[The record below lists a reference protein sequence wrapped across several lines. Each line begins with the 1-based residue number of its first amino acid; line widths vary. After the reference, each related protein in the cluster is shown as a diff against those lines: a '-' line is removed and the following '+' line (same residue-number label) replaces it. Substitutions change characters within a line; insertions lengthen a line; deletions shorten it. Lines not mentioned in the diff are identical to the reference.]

1 MIYEE
6 LNLFDLDDGT
16 LNTILDLEE
25 KDKTLY
31 IHHLIEKFFP
41 SVVPNSEEYG
51 DLQLSYRSSFKLE
64 QHFRTDPVF
73 HETFTLVYTPSGLI
87 RDAVNDLYFTD
98 DHLITH

>member
-1 MIYEE
+1 MTDEE
-6 LNLFDLDDGT
+6 LNLYKLDDNT
-16 LNTILDLEE
+16 LNTILSMEE

-41 SVVPNSEEYG
+41 SIIPNSDEYG

-64 QHFRTDPVF
+64 KLYRSDPVF
-73 HETFTLVYTPSGLI
+73 HETFTLVYTQHGLV
-87 RDAVNDLYFTD
+87 RDAVNDMYFTD